1 MSGLFN
7 IDFENEGVT
16 PVLLQRSGS
25 SLFYGDKSL
34 GLNHETIEEI
44 KKEVEHFDPKNV
56 VRHDGVVIN
65 IIYKGGLDNVSGNP
79 LIVEYIPSFLV
90 GYYKVIDND
99 YGNEY
104 IKLDFNSY
112 RVANMNLIRY
122 NIGLTSDEKL
132 HEVFKLEDR
141 MVNIRQKW
149 SYPMML
155 TDPTIDY
162 AQRDRDL
169 DEYFARPENRG
180 PGPST

>member
-7 IDFENEGVT
+7 IDFENKGVT

-25 SLFYGDKSL
+25 SLFYGNKSL

-65 IIYKGGLDNVSGNP
+65 IISKLGLDNVSGNP

-90 GYYKVIDND
+90 GYYKVINTE
-99 YGNEY
+99 YGGEY
-104 IKLDFNSY
+104 IELDFDSY
-112 RVANMNLIRY
+112 RVANMSSIRS
-122 NIGLTSDEKL
+122 NVNLTSDEKL
-132 HEVFKLEDR
+132 HEVFELEDA
-141 MVNIRQKW
+141 MVKFRQKW
-149 SYPMML
+149 SYPMMF
-155 TDPTIDY
+155 TNPTIDY
-162 AQRDRDL
+162 AQKAREL
-169 DEYFARPENRG
+169 DEYFMKPENRG